1 MTKPEGAFTPPDQR
15 LLRRRGPDGE
25 VSRQRPGAYLLR
37 HASVASVPGEGFG
50 APRHIRLSYAAPRAV
65 LEEGII
71 RIRDALA
78 RLT

>member
-1 MTKPEGAFTPPDQR
+1 M
-15 LLRRRGPDGE
+15 
-25 VSRQRPGAYLLR
+25 SRQRPGAYLLR